1 MLPIARN
8 LLQPYKISLRLF
20 ENRLIT
26 CFNIN
31 RLSNFFSRAT
41 HIIVDIVYTGRKSP
55 RNGMN
60 SARFIMTET
69 LLLVIKYNKPVTMTS
84 NMSPSIGNP
93 KIGAA
98 K

>member
-1 MLPIARN
+1 LH
-8 LLQPYKISLRLF
+8 LF
-20 ENRLIT
+20 ENRFIT
-26 CFNIN
+26 CFTMN
-31 RLSNFFSRAT
+31 RLSTFCSRAIQ
-41 HIIVDIVYTGRKSP
+41 IIVDTVYTGRKSP

-84 NMSPSIGNP
+84 NMSPSIGTP